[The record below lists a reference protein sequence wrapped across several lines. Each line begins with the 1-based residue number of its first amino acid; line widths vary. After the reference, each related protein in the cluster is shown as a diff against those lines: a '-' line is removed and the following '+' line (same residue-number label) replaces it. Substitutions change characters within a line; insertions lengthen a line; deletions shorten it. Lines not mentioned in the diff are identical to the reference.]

1 MGNFVAELMAS
12 LGLAG
17 LTNIVNILLIALI
30 CYIAILVVM
39 RIVDKLLDKSS
50 KMDGTLKGFVRTA
63 CRIALWAIA
72 IITIAGRLGIDTASL
87 VAAVSVVG
95 LALSLAV
102 QNIAANLFSGLT
114 LLITR
119 PFGEGDYV
127 DVGGNAG
134 TVKSVGLFYTVIDTV
149 DNRVISIP
157 NGDVTSAAIVNY
169 SREPMRRVDW
179 TFTASYDCSTES
191 VKAAIM
197 EAIAEDSR
205 ICDQPEA
212 PFVVLG
218 AYKDSCIE
226 YIVRVWCHNDDYWDV
241 YFGMNERVRE
251 AFARNG
257 VKMTYGHVNVHIVEK

>member
-1 MGNFVAELMAS
+1 MGYYVEEFMAS

-17 LTNIVNILLIALI
+17 LTNIVSILLIALI
-30 CYIAILVVM
+30 CWIAIKVVM
-39 RIVDKLLDKSS
+39 TIVDKLLDKSK
-50 KMDGTLKGFVRTA
+50 KMDGTLKGFIKTA
-63 CRIALWAIA
+63 CRIALWAVA

-119 PFGEGDYV
+119 PFGEGDFV
-127 DVGGNAG
+127 EVGGNAG
-134 TVKSVGLFYTVIDTV
+134 TVKSVGLFYTVIDTG

-157 NGDVTSAAIVNY
+157 NGDVTASAITNY

-205 ICDQPEA
+205 ICSEPEA

-218 AYKDSCIE
+218 AYKDSSIE
-226 YIVRVWCHNDDYWDV
+226 YIVRAWCKNDDYWDV
-241 YFGMNERVRE
+241 YFALNERVRE
-251 AFARNG
+251 SFAHNG
-257 VKMTYGHVNVHIVEK
+257 VKMSYGHVNVHIVEK